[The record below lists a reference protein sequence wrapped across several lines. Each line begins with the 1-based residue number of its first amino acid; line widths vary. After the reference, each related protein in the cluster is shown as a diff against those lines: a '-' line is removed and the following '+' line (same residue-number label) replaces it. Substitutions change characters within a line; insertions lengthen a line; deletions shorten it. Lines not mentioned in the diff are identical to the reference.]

1 MPNYTN
7 IYIYQFKGYFNNKN
21 IRIYK
26 SGILH
31 IYKVFLYISYLLVIG
46 SEVIY
51 NCPDPSKNSLRYRHC
66 ASNNLCFTFLE
77 FYPSIQYSLLLLVL
91 PLLFS
96 TVIYSSRKFS
106 SLGNFGLFS
115 IQWYLMMCLPWHR
128 FFVLSFHFYY
138 APSFVCIYIGCYSC
152 F

>member
-1 MPNYTN
+1 MEISNIYNIYT
-7 IYIYQFKGYFNNKN
+7 ISRKGFSYLIETLFLSPLQRHYIYQFKGYLNNKN

-51 NCPDPSKNSLRYRHC
+51 NCPDPSTSSLRYRHC

-91 PLLFS
+91 LLLFS

-106 SLGNFGLFS
+106 SLGNFGKFS
-115 IQWYLMMCLPWHR
+115 P
-128 FFVLSFHFYY
+128 FSDT
-138 APSFVCIYIGCYSC
+138 
-152 F
+152 

>member
-1 MPNYTN
+1 MKISNIYNIYT
-7 IYIYQFKGYFNNKN
+7 ISRKGFSYLIQTLFLSPLQRHYIYQFKGYFNNKN

-91 PLLFS
+91 LLLFS

-106 SLGNFGLFS
+106 SLGNFGKFS
-115 IQWYLMMCLPWHR
+115 P
-128 FFVLSFHFYY
+128 FSDT
-138 APSFVCIYIGCYSC
+138 
-152 F
+152 

>member
-1 MPNYTN
+1 MKKWYFINIKFYQRPSLTCGYMKISNIYNIYT
-7 IYIYQFKGYFNNKN
+7 ISRKGFSYLIQTLFLSPLQRHYIYQFKGYFNNKN

-77 FYPSIQYSLLLLVL
+77 FYP
-91 PLLFS
+91 
-96 TVIYSSRKFS
+96 TVR
-106 SLGNFGLFS
+106 
-115 IQWYLMMCLPWHR
+115 
-128 FFVLSFHFYY
+128 
-138 APSFVCIYIGCYSC
+138 
-152 F
+152 